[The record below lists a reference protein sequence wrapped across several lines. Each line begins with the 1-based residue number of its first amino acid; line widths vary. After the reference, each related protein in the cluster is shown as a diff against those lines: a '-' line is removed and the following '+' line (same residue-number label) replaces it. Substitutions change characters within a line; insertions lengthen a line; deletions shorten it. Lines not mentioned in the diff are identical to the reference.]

1 MEQNIPMDLNA
12 TSEREENEMKDLSK
26 QVEQTKQ
33 QTEAEAAVPQA
44 KRRGAKDAME
54 LVMHIIFL
62 LCGIIAVAFVLFI
75 RIYLIISGL
84 PAIQKIGLWDFLFGQ
99 TWAPTHGETPQFG
112 ILPFI
117 LTSIY
122 GTAGALIIGVPVGLL
137 TAIYLAKMAP
147 PKVAVAIQTAVEL
160 LAGIPSVVYG
170 LVGMIVLVPLVQNV
184 FNLPS
189 GATLL
194 AAIIVLAIMI
204 LPSIINVSTTALKAV
219 PKEYEEASLALGATK
234 IETIFRVSL
243 PAAKSGV
250 ATAIVL
256 GVGRAIGEA
265 MAIIMVSGNVANMPD
280 LFGSVRFLTTA
291 IASEMS
297 YASVGSLQRD
307 ALFSIGLVLF
317 LFIMLINVFLNLVIK
332 RKKEG
337 E

>member
-75 RIYLIISGL
+75 SIYLIISGL

-137 TAIYLAKMAP
+137 TAIYLA
-147 PKVAVAIQTAVEL
+147 
-160 LAGIPSVVYG
+160 
-170 LVGMIVLVPLVQNV
+170 
-184 FNLPS
+184 
-189 GATLL
+189 
-194 AAIIVLAIMI
+194 
-204 LPSIINVSTTALKAV
+204 TALKAV